1 MRKKSLL
8 AVKPPKNPRDRHLQ
22 VDQLLRAMDSRPEID
37 DPDSVNDGR
46 GASEYLCCSDSAGA
60 DEDMNLAEM
69 GAECEPSSAG
79 DAGAGVDAQMPAK
92 PPPLDGADAD
102 GYDPRK
108 DRSGSE
114 GRTRQSA
121 DAGPGRSD
129 GARFCKQFMSSMT
142 KRFKEIPD
150 LIDSRSEDEARLTRP
165 LSATGGRRA
174 APRAAADARAAAGAA
189 AAAGSGAAG
198 GGATASRRRNAQ
210 QSSVTASRRSAAAGA
225 DAGEVGVAQAS
236 GTGGEPTFTPTVP
249 EPSDRCTRRLAAA
262 ANLSVSQHRLMSG
275 LAADSTSSFSAAA
288 SSALHASRRRAC
300 AEAAQRGWKV
310 LSSRLMKS
318 HRAPATPDP
327 PAVATGTLSSNNDSS
342 RDRDEDQDGQGGK
355 KQESEGGWNLQVKLR

>member
-1 MRKKSLL
+1 VFQHCDKEFLLKFPDHSPTELKRYRQKYSLLGIKSLIDKALIKQGPQDPSSSQTGDLPTSSCHGLGLLARAASDAEKSLL
-8 AVKPPKNPRDRHLQ
+8 AVKP
-22 VDQLLRAMDSRPEID
+22 VDQLLRAMDSRPEFD
-37 DPDSVNDGR
+37 DPDSVNVGR
-46 GASEYLCCSDSAGA
+46 GASEYLCCSDSAGPDA
-60 DEDMNLAEM
+60 DMNLAEM

-79 DAGAGVDAQMPAK
+79 DAGAGADVQMPAK
-92 PPPLDGADAD
+92 PPPFDGADAD
-102 GYDPRK
+102 
-108 DRSGSE
+108 
-114 GRTRQSA
+114 
-121 DAGPGRSD
+121 
-129 GARFCKQFMSSMT
+129 
-142 KRFKEIPD
+142 
-150 LIDSRSEDEARLTRP
+150 
-165 LSATGGRRA
+165 
-174 APRAAADARAAAGAA
+174 
-189 AAAGSGAAG
+189 
-198 GGATASRRRNAQ
+198 ASRRRNAQ

-236 GTGGEPTFTPTVP
+236 GTRGEPTFTPTVP
-249 EPSDRCTRRLAAA
+249 EPSDRGTRRLAAA

-355 KQESEGGWNLQVKLR
+355 KQESEGGWNLEVKLR